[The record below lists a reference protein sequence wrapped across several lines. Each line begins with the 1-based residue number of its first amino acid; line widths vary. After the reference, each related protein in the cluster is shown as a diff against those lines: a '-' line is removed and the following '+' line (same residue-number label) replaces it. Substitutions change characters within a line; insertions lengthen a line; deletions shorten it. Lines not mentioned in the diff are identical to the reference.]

1 MKKSLFKKIIA
12 CVLSLT
18 LAFSLSGA
26 TFGASHA
33 ANGANVM
40 PDSLKW
46 QSYSVR
52 DDIHTG
58 KNTDW
63 ENALLEAM
71 NDDMAICFGKYYTKL
86 SGKNITYDNIW
97 AARTTA
103 LGKVVAAGYD
113 EQSDIYKK
121 YAADSQVILDYQSWT
136 HGVLTGTNKGS
147 QCTLDCTEDVE
158 GSTGGDGDYDDG
170 VLIGDNPNGLYIFVK
185 GIPVEYGRYYTLDFE
200 VANTLVSDK
209 DNQRKDKH
217 ALLKAYDYQSP
228 GDPGAS
234 FESVKI
240 DGKDAAKDGSIVLK
254 KTPNESTDFVYSHIQ
269 ATFKIPAAGGQWSSG
284 KDTGAYTHVGIMLTL
299 GAFSFTYPEEDYLKG
314 KIRLRNVK
322 LLAGTQYRVNYY
334 DGSTFKSARY
344 VNKGERA
351 PSVSLKKKNYTLN
364 GFTNKAT
371 GATYNFKSLV
381 YSNLNLQA
389 KWIKTPKP
397 KKAAFTLKGK
407 KKKAIVKFKKNKNA
421 KGYQV
426 KYSNSKKFKKK
437 AKYKTKTKTTSK
449 TKTYTIKSLKRN
461 KLLYVKARAYNKDS
475 CGNKKYGK
483 WSKRKVVYIK

>member
-1 MKKSLFKKIIA
+1 MKKSLVKKIIA

-33 ANGANVM
+33 ANGSNVI
-40 PDSLKW
+40 PNSLKW
-46 QSYSVR
+46 TSFSVR

-58 KNTDW
+58 KNTPW
-63 ENALLEAM
+63 EDALLETM
-71 NDDMAICFGKYYTKL
+71 NDDMATCFGKYYTKL

-97 AARTTA
+97 AGRTTA
-103 LGKVVAAGYD
+103 LEKVVAAGYPKD
-113 EQSDIYKK
+113 SDVYKK
-121 YAADSQVILDYQSWT
+121 YEADSKVILDYQSWT
-136 HGVLTGTNKGS
+136 HGVLSGTNNGS
-147 QCTLDCTEDVE
+147 QCTLDCTDDVQ

-170 VLIGDNPNGLYIFVK
+170 VLIGDNPYGLYVDIQK
-185 GIPVEYGRYYTLDFE
+185 IPVEYGRYYTLDFE
-200 VANTLVSDK
+200 VCNTLFDK
-209 DNQRKDKH
+209 TNQRRDKH

-228 GDPGAS
+228 GAPAAS

-240 DGKDAAKDGSIVLK
+240 DGVDSAKDGSIVLK
-254 KTPNESTDFVYSHIQ
+254 KTPNDAEELVYSHVQ

-284 KDTGAYTHVGIMLTL
+284 KDKGAYTHVGVMLTL
-299 GAFSFTYPEEDYLKG
+299 GAFSFTYPEEDYLTG

-364 GFTNKAT
+364 GYTNKAT

-407 KKKAIVKFKKNKNA
+407 KKKAIVTFKKNKNA